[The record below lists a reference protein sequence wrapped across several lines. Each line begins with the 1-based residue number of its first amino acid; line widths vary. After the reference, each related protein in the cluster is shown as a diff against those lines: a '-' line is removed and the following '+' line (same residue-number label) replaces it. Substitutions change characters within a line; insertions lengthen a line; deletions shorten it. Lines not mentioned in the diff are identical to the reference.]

1 MIKTLTQNSLWQEV
15 SVYLLELITEEIR
28 AGTQDRNLETGTE
41 ALIFEESLLACFLV
55 LPVLGGIVHSGLSP
69 PTAEGKSDG
78 DKFLS

>member
-28 AGTQDRNLETGTE
+28 AGTQGRNLETGTE
-41 ALIFEESLLACFLV
+41 ALIFEESLLACFLI
-55 LPVLGGIVHSGLSP
+55 LPVQGAHSGLSP

-78 DKFLS
+78 GKFLS